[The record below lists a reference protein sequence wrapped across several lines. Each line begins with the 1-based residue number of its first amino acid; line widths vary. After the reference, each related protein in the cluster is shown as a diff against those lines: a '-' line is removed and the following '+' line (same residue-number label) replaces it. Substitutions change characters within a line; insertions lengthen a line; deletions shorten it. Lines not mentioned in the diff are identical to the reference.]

1 MKEYLPL
8 SREFYIFFFFFIYM
22 LQLIKHILILDNN
35 NPNKY

>member
-8 SREFYIFFFFFIYM
+8 SREFYIFFIYM